1 VKNLDSN
8 RNYKK
13 INEDEL
19 MDYYGY
25 SGFFGRLQIR
35 VKYARS
41 WIHHYIAYSSL
52 FPGITIIMQ
61 RRRGVKIGNGCHI
74 SPYVLIDLM
83 YPDMVTIEDNVGI
96 GSNSMI
102 FAHVNPTSNLN
113 YKQSQYPR
121 KIDAVLIKEGAWINP
136 GCIITPGTTIGKN
149 SILSVGTVVSGSI
162 PDNCVVA
169 GNPGRIIKKIE

>member
-1 VKNLDSN
+1 MKNLDSN

-52 FPGITIIMQ
+52 FPGITINMQ

-113 YKQSQYPR
+113 LKKIYPR
-121 KIDAVLIKEGAWINP
+121 KVESVLIKKGAVIFP
-136 GCIITPGTTIGKN
+136 GCVITAGVTIGKN
-149 SILSVGTVVSGSI
+149 SMIGAGSVVGEDI
-162 PDNCVVA
+162 PDNCVA
-169 GNPGRIIKKIE
+169 LGNPARVVKKIEH